1 MILGIKCPL
10 TKQILRFKVL
20 KNQTFQQMATTYL
33 QRTAKELE
41 KYYIDNRI
49 PKDDQKVVLKFDG
62 IPLDIDNNTPQDFA
76 MADNDI
82 IMVHLPAPAKRL
94 DIQKEIAEDQD
105 LVELAK
111 KRPPPQP
118 TAPGT
123 RALTAG
129 LPLAA
134 QVPPPPSH
142 TAPEKDED
150 EDEEQEYIMLKVRLL
165 NSSDVDKFRIKR
177 VCFFSSTML
186 PLSIAHLAQL
196 L

>member
-1 MILGIKCPL
+1 
-10 TKQILRFKVL
+10 
-20 KNQTFQQMATTYL
+20 MATTYL

-62 IPLDIDNNTPQDFA
+62 IPLDIDTNTPQDFA

-129 LPLAA
+129 LPLA
-134 QVPPPPSH
+134 V
-142 TAPEKDED
+142 PEKDKDD
-150 EDEEQEYIMLKVRLL
+150 EEEQEYIMLKVRLL

-177 VCFFSSTML
+177 VRFSSFRIVCF
-186 PLSIAHLAQL
+186 PFR
-196 L
+196 